1 MKNRKN
7 KCVPTLILSLL
18 LLLLLSACA
27 KGEAHV
33 TVHTD
38 GTADVNFNLQVQ
50 NRNIKFIGHE
60 ELVKSIEKAFEDKG
74 FVTENVESKDGSEIS
89 ASKEVKISQADNKQ
103 ELPESISYSTVT
115 EEGFF
120 FSKHK
125 ITVDADLMSA
135 IPDHTWT
142 EQLTAIP
149 NFVRNL
155 LLKDV
160 ELDFKLT
167 LPIKPESSNADI
179 VTADGKTMT
188 WHIEPLSANH
198 LELSVNTPHIQNIII
213 TAVASLLLIG
223 VMLFV
228 IIRKVQKNK
237 RNKK

>member
-7 KCVPTLILSLL
+7 KCLLTLIMSLL
-18 LLLLLSACA
+18 LLVLLSACA

-50 NRNIKFIGHE
+50 NRNVKFIGQK
-60 ELVKSIEKAFEDKG
+60 ELVQSIEKAFEDNG
-74 FVTENVESKDGSEIS
+74 FVTKNGQFEGTSEIS
-89 ASKEVKISQADNKQ
+89 ASKEVKISGEDSQQ

-115 EEGFF
+115 EQGFF
-120 FSKHK
+120 FTKHK

-135 IPDHTWT
+135 IPDNTWT
-142 EQLTAIP
+142 EHLTAIP

-167 LPIKPESSNADI
+167 LPIKPESSNADT

-188 WHIEPLSANH
+188 WHVEPLSANH
-198 LELSVNTPHIQNIII
+198 LELSVNTPNIQNIII
-213 TAVASLLLIG
+213 TAVASLLLLG

-228 IIRKVQKNK
+228 VIRKVRKNK
-237 RNKK
+237 

>member
-1 MKNRKN
+1 MNN
-7 KCVPTLILSLL
+7 KTKQRSIVLSMSLL

-50 NRNIKFIGHE
+50 NRNVKFIGQE
-60 ELVKSIEKAFEDKG
+60 ELAQSIEKAFEDKG
-74 FVTENVESKDGSEIS
+74 FVTENVESKGGSEIS
-89 ASKEVKISQADNKQ
+89 ASKEVKISQADSKQ
-103 ELPESISYSTVT
+103 ELPEGISYSTVT
-115 EEGFF
+115 EKGFL

-135 IPDHTWT
+135 IPDNTWT

-167 LPIKPESSNADI
+167 LPIKPESSNADT

-188 WHIEPLSANH
+188 WHVEPLSANH

-228 IIRKVQKNK
+228 IIRKVRKNK
-237 RNKK
+237 